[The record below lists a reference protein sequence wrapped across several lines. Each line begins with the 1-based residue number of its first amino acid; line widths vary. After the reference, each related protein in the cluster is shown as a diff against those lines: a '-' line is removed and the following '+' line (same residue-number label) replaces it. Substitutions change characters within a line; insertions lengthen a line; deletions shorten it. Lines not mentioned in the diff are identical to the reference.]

1 MVLFGTR
8 GPWLC
13 RVIRGGIEWPERLS
27 LWRLTFRL
35 ILTLEPKCPRT
46 GLATAGEIS
55 QGGNGRVRDHSSCLW
70 LQILGVERG
79 SFLPNGQRDRGN
91 LPRQS
96 ETRHLRPDPFGEQSL
111 VELPERTLPDGGLD
125 RRALEQI
132 FEMVIVTGIEL
143 AHRYRPLRSFQP
155 PLDIP
160 VPSSCCSGAAIVVGQ

>member
-1 MVLFGTR
+1 MAMSGYPRGHRVAGEALPLAPNIPIDTHPRTQVPQNRTRHRRENFPGRERSGQGHSELFVASDIGRRT
-8 GPWLC
+8 
-13 RVIRGGIEWPERLS
+13 RLS
-27 LWRLTFRL
+27 
-35 ILTLEPKCPRT
+35 
-46 GLATAGEIS
+46 
-55 QGGNGRVRDHSSCLW
+55 
-70 LQILGVERG
+70 
-79 SFLPNGQRDRGN
+79 PNGQRDRGN